1 MTPEDQQSNLSRAKW
16 VLIGFLLVAGYF
28 AVAEHRA
35 HLGGLLQY
43 LPLLLLL
50 ACPLMHVFMHGRH
63 GHHHGPA
70 SAPRQDREES

>member
-1 MTPEDQQSNLSRAKW
+1 MTRESPKPNLRAKW
-16 VLIGFLLVAGYF
+16 VLLGFLLIAGYF

-50 ACPLMHVFMHGRH
+50 ACPLMHIFMHGRH
-63 GHHHGPA
+63 GHHHNPA
-70 SAPRQDREES
+70 RSQDREES

>member
-1 MTPEDQQSNLSRAKW
+1 MTPGSHQSILSRAKW

-35 HLGGLLQY
+35 HLSGLLQY
-43 LPLLLLL
+43 LPLLLVL

-63 GHHHGPA
+63 GHHHGPTP
-70 SAPRQDREES
+70 APRKDREE

>member
-1 MTPEDQQSNLSRAKW
+1 MTPEPPKPNQRAKW
-16 VLIGFLLVAGYF
+16 VLPGFLLIAGYF

-35 HLGGLLQY
+35 HLSGLLEY

-63 GHHHGPA
+63 GHHHNPA
-70 SAPRQDREES
+70 RSRDREEA